1 MIVTK
6 KTKQIN
12 STKISEGFVLLIDK
26 EKSKTSFDVIREIR
40 RKFKVKKVGHAGT
53 LDPMATGLLIVCL
66 GKKTKEIYK
75 YQDMAK
81 VYKGTI
87 TLGKTTPS
95 MDGETEPISENNFDN
110 ITNEQIENVKNSFM
124 GEIEQIPPMYSA
136 IKHKG
141 KSLYK
146 YARKGIDIKRSPR
159 NVNIYNFLIEKVN
172 LPEIFFEIECSKGT
186 YIRVIANDF
195 GNSLGCGGYL
205 SELRRTK
212 IGNYEVEDSI
222 SIKELND
229 IEYFEDEIT
238 ELV

>member
-95 MDGETEPISENNFDN
+95 MDGETEPISVNNFDN

-146 YARKGIDIKRSPR
+146 YARKGIDIERSPR
-159 NVNIYNFLIEKVN
+159 NVTIYNFLIEKVN
-172 LPEIFFEIECSKGT
+172 LPEISFEIECSKGT

-195 GNSLGCGGYL
+195 GNSLGCGAYL

-212 IGNYEVEDSI
+212 IGNYDVENSI
-222 SIKELND
+222 NIKELND
-229 IEYFEDEIT
+229 IECFEDEIT